1 MRELK
6 NLKMTT
12 NPHPIQ
18 KWPER
23 TPLDV
28 IKYISHYLK
37 DKRVFDIGCG
47 AGDLLYEIRR
57 LGLSDKITGIEFKY
71 KFIQMIEKMGST
83 DRDYI
88 IRNDFTRIPIPKA
101 DVYLI
106 WIDESDFD
114 NNHKCDDCHG
124 TILDCLPNSIIVDL
138 TNAPSESHLKKMEEK
153 LYFVEKID
161 YDYDEEKYGGLAKPY
176 DIHQYPIK
184 GTRKATI
191 YEKRND

>member
-1 MRELK
+1 
-6 NLKMTT
+6 MTT

-28 IKYISHYLK
+28 IKPISHHLK
-37 DKRVFDIGCG
+37 DKSVCDIGCG

-57 LGLSDKITGIEFKY
+57 TGLSNNIVGIELQY

-106 WIDESDFD
+106 WIDESDFN
-114 NNHKCDDCHG
+114 NNHKCDDCHD
-124 TILDCLPNSIIVDL
+124 TILDSLPNSIIVDL
-138 TNAPSESHLKKMEEK
+138 TNTPSESHLKKMEEK
-153 LYFVEKID
+153 LYFVEKIE
-161 YDYDEEKYGGLAKPY
+161 YDYDEEKYGLEGPPWSKPY
-176 DIHQYPIK
+176 DIQQYPIK

-191 YEKRND
+191 YEKRTN